1 MPADLLSIDWLFRP
15 KTIITADAIGGKR
28 KADTYVYM
36 FTVDESDNRGY
47 KGSTHGAELKYCF
60 DVLHH
65 YNNQLL
71 QSTLDANQIWA
82 TRMSDIWAHFAHEG
96 KPLMTDIWEPYT
108 KENGCLMVLGGSKP
122 IIRTNHDR
130 KLEEIIDRHCF
141 KQLDEF
147 RKTHQ

>member
-1 MPADLLSIDWLFRP
+1 
-15 KTIITADAIGGKR
+15 
-28 KADTYVYM
+28 
-36 FTVDESDNRGY
+36 
-47 KGSTHGAELKYCF
+47 
-60 DVLHH
+60 
-65 YNNQLL
+65 
-71 QSTLDANQIWA
+71 
-82 TRMSDIWAHFAHEG
+82 MSDIWAHFAHEG